1 MTDQS
6 APLML
11 FNSLT
16 RALEPFVPV
25 HPGEARVYSCGPT
38 VYNYPHIGNMR
49 AYVFAD
55 VLGRTL
61 SWKGYALTHVI
72 NITDV
77 GHLTDDADAGE
88 DKLEKAAKANAQS
101 IWDIARHYTQ
111 AYWADIAA
119 LNIRQPAHW
128 SIATDYVP
136 AMIEF
141 AQSIADKHGYELPGG
156 LYFDVSTVADY
167 GRLAR
172 AATDEGEGRIEQ
184 VEGKRHQAD
193 FAIWRKTPPGET
205 RQMEWDSPWGRGA
218 PGWHLE
224 CSVMSGKL
232 LGFPFDIHTGGID
245 HREIHHPNEIAQ
257 NQAFCCAGSLTDPAN
272 SGARVWMHNNFLVER
287 SGKMS
292 KSSGEFLRLQLLI
305 DKGYH
310 PLAYR
315 LLCLAAHYR
324 SELEFSWE
332 GLGAA
337 LTRLKRMVM
346 AVAQLRERAE
356 PGADVSGWRNHAK
369 LAPLVERFDAA
380 IADDLNTAV
389 ALTVLDE
396 AIALKKIDPALKLAA
411 IGAFDAVLGLNLLAL
426 SRADLRL
433 RPKAATITE
442 DAIAQKIAARH
453 EARAAKDFARSDALR
468 DELAAQGVDAMD
480 GDPLG
485 WDWRLD

>member
-1 MTDQS
+1 MIDQP
-6 APLML
+6 ALVL

-16 RALEPFVPV
+16 RQPEAFVPV

-61 SWKGYALTHVI
+61 SYKGYALTHVI

-88 DKLEKAAKANAQS
+88 DKMEAAAAARAQS
-101 IWDIARHYTQ
+101 IWDIARHYTE

-119 LNIRQPAHW
+119 LNIRAPAHW
-128 SIATDYVP
+128 SIATEYVP
-136 AMIEF
+136 QMIEF
-141 AQSIADKHGYELPGG
+141 AKTIAERHCYELPGG
-156 LYFDVSTVADY
+156 LYFDVGSVADY

-172 AATDEGEGRIEQ
+172 TNTDEGEGRIDQ
-184 VEGKRHQAD
+184 VAGKRHAAD
-193 FAIWRKTPPGET
+193 FAIWRKTPVGET
-205 RQMEWDSPWGRGA
+205 RQMEWDSPWGKGA

-224 CSVMSGKL
+224 CSVMSGAL

-257 NQAFCCAGSLTDPAN
+257 NQAFCCAGGLTDPAN

-305 DKGYH
+305 DRGYH

-315 LLCLAAHYR
+315 LMCLQAHYR

-337 LTRLKRMVM
+337 LTRLKRLVM
-346 AVAQLRERAE
+346 AVAQLRERAGE
-356 PGADVSGWRNHAK
+356 PAATPGPRFAEALG
-369 LAPLVERFDAA
+369 RFDAA
-380 IADDLNTAV
+380 ISDDLNTSV
-389 ALTVLDE
+389 ALTVLDDIV
-396 AIALKKIDPALKLAA
+396 AMKKVDPAEKLAA
-411 IGAFDAVLGLNLLAL
+411 IRVVDSVLGLGLLMLDRLA
-426 SRADLRL
+426 LRL
-433 RPKAATITE
+433 RPKAATIDE
-442 DAIAQKIAARH
+442 AAIAEVLDQRRAAR
-453 EARAAKDFARSDALR
+453 AGKDFALSDMLRDALS
-468 DELAAQGVDAMD
+468 AAGVDAMD

-485 WDWRLD
+485 WDWRPQ